1 MVSSPKAGR
10 TLQSPPAGLWSL
22 PSTCSHSSE
31 FSYCSAARSCL
42 TLCDSKDCS
51 PPGFSVCGILQARIL
66 EWAVVFF
73 SSGSS
78 PLRDWTRVSCISCTV
93 GRFFTIE
100 PQDRPPEFSYSNV
113 KSDHIVYAHNLF
125 HGSSQLADQ
134 QSKAITQSF
143 QVPFSRPLPP
153 APPQSPDQPDWR
165 ASTDHTT
172 RGLAPGPCSHPSV
185 FQLSELTPLQEAVS
199 ALCWEGSKAFL
210 SLESEWLEQNPG
222 LPFSRHLKIGKL
234 ITFFRHHIAKQEYLI
249 QRYYENLMKSH
260 T

>member
-1 MVSSPKAGR
+1 MHIIYFMVHPNLLTNSPRPSRSLSRFPSPGHCPR
-10 TLQSPPAGLWSL
+10 PHRSLQTSL
-22 PSTCSHSSE
+22 TE
-31 FSYCSAARSCL
+31 
-42 TLCDSKDCS
+42 
-51 PPGFSVCGILQARIL
+51 
-66 EWAVVFF
+66 E
-73 SSGSS
+73 
-78 PLRDWTRVSCISCTV
+78 
-93 GRFFTIE
+93 
-100 PQDRPPEFSYSNV
+100 
-113 KSDHIVYAHNLF
+113 
-125 HGSSQLADQ
+125 
-134 QSKAITQSF
+134 
-143 QVPFSRPLPP
+143 
-153 APPQSPDQPDWR
+153 PPQTTPRGASLLAHPRRSPDQPDCT
-165 ASTDHTT
+165 ASTNHTT